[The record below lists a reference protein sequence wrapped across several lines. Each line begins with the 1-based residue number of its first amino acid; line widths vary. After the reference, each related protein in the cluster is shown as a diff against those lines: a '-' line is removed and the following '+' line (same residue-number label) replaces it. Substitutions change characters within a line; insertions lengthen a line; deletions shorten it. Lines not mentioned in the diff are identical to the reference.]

1 MKKINYTPTKMQR
14 GQKEVAKNM
23 RGIKN
28 ALGCTWTRLCVPAR
42 KYIFYRLH
50 TPHLITADKALIA
63 RRKQTTIKHA
73 AVILFSLHVIM

>member
-28 ALGCTWTRLCVPAR
+28 ALGCT
-42 KYIFYRLH
+42 
-50 TPHLITADKALIA
+50 
-63 RRKQTTIKHA
+63 
-73 AVILFSLHVIM
+73 